1 MATYTSYLN
10 LEKPAVGETFNLLKI
25 NQNWDKID
33 QGVSSLNST
42 MNSKFV
48 NQFQTYHANVA
59 AGSDFTFTMPIG
71 GHAFCGIANNMI
83 KIFMTGAADS
93 PQMFVTDTPSGFEI
107 TNSGMTVTIHRT
119 NGALFGVGII
129 VV

>member
-1 MATYTSYLN
+1 M
-10 LEKPAVGETFNLLKI
+10 

-33 QGVSSLNST
+33 AAVSALNS
-42 MNSKFV
+42 KIV
-48 NQFQTYHANVA
+48 NQFQTYQANVA
-59 AGSDFTFTMPIG
+59 AGQDFTFTMPIG
-71 GHAFCGIANNMI
+71 GHAFCGIANNLI
-83 KIFMTGAADS
+83 KIFMTGGTEK

-107 TNSGMTVTIHRT
+107 TNSGLTVTIHRT